1 MSLIIAKRRENRRLR
16 FWVALLA
23 ALVISVPTHTLLG
36 YFEDFEVPSPDLT
49 APPWSVVYNSGSVI
63 TGSGTNTTLVMDQ
76 PDFSIQR
83 LALSAGD
90 QFEQGTM
97 EFELYSN
104 GGYTRIIKLGPR
116 RGDAA
121 PMALLELVG
130 FDDATTEKSKK
141 KTSKSKL
148 QPKATAAKKVKAE
161 KLAVKAADEA
171 KVEET
176 VVDPEVK
183 EEVEVAAAEETTE
196 ELKVE
201 EAPAD
206 PEDKVEKK
214 DDES

>member
-1 MSLIIAKRRENRRLR
+1 MRHLNNKPHLNRTASHRRALFSNMSASLFLHRK
-16 FWVALLA
+16 
-23 ALVISVPTHTLLG
+23 
-36 YFEDFEVPSPDLT
+36 
-49 APPWSVVYNSGSVI
+49 I
-63 TGSGTNTTLVMDQ
+63 TTTLGRAKHARKFAERMIT
-76 PDFSIQR
+76 FAR
-83 LALSAGD
+83 KGD
-90 QFEQGTM
+90 VAARRHVIRFLRDKEAVRKL
-97 EFELYSN
+97 FDELGPHFKNRN